1 MLYNDKYDGIST
13 QNIGIDSLIRL
24 FNEKEKRKRKKNK
37 CNILRLKILSKW
49 KSL

>member
-24 FNEKEKRKRKKNK
+24 FNEKKRKKTKQMKYFEIENTF
-37 CNILRLKILSKW
+37 
-49 KSL
+49 

>member
-24 FNEKEKRKRKKNK
+24 FNEKKKEKEKTKQMKYFEIKNTF
-37 CNILRLKILSKW
+37 
-49 KSL
+49 

>member
-24 FNEKEKRKRKKNK
+24 FNEKKRKKKTKQMKYFEIENTF
-37 CNILRLKILSKW
+37 
-49 KSL
+49 